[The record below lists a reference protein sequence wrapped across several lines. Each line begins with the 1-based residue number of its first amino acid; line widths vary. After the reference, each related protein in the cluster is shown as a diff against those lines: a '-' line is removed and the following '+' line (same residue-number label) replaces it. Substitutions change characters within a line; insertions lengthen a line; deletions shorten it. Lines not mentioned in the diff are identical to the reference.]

1 MLTDTLFRQPRQ
13 FGIQLLQKR
22 GDGGSRELS
31 TRRLRLDAG
40 TSATFRLADEETVVV
55 LQQGRGT
62 FAAGGNKWP
71 VSRSSVFT
79 ERATALYLPPGV
91 ELTATAD
98 TVLEAV
104 LISTPAS
111 AGSTTAS
118 AGGTTASAGVT
129 TARAGGTAVLIGPTD
144 VKVNARGRANYSREV
159 HDIFVTDPHVQRLMV
174 GETFNPPGNWSSY
187 PPHKHDGKDGEPTLE
202 EVYYFTID
210 PPQGFGQQ
218 ILYTNDGES
227 ATHSVRDGD
236 AVLLPYGYHP
246 VSAPPGYRLCY
257 LWGMAGE
264 QRKLALHEDPAH
276 KWIHEAKL

>member
-13 FGIQLLQKR
+13 SGVQLLQKR
-22 GDGGSRELS
+22 GDAGARELS

-40 TSATFRLADEETVVV
+40 TSGTFRLADEETVVV
-55 LQQGRGT
+55 LQQGHGT

-91 ELTATAD
+91 ELTASAETL
-98 TVLEAV
+98 LEAV
-104 LISTPAS
+104 LISTPAP
-111 AGSTTAS
+111 
-118 AGGTTASAGVT
+118 
-129 TARAGGTAVLIGPTD
+129 AGGTATLIGPD
-144 VKVNARGRANYSREV
+144 DIRVNARGRANYSREV
-159 HDIFVTDPHVQRLMV
+159 HDIFVTDPHVKRLMV

-227 ATHSVRDGD
+227 ASHSVRDGD

-246 VSAPPGYRLCY
+246 VSASPGYRLCY